1 MYKLIAALFAA
12 LVVSFAAAQPVVDG
26 AIGDGEYANTF
37 SDDHGLE
44 LFWTIDGDN
53 LHMGFTIEAS
63 GWAGIGWG
71 AEQTNRK
78 AGFDVLIVTEQGG
91 EFVLLDMFQE
101 SARGEP
107 VLDTEEGGTN
117 AFSEYAISRAGDLW
131 TVEFVRPL
139 DTGETTDVAIVPGEP
154 MILMGAFA
162 NVMDPS
168 RAHARSTQ
176 GGAWYIEDFVF

>member
-1 MYKLIAALFAA
+1 MYKLIVALFAA
-12 LVVSFAAAQPVVDG
+12 LALAAAAAQPTVDG
-26 AIGDGEYANTF
+26 VIGADEYANTF
-37 SDDHGLE
+37 ADDHGLT
-44 LFWTIDGDN
+44 LYWTVDGDD
-53 LHMGFTIEAS
+53 LHMAFTIEAR

-107 VLDTEEGGTN
+107 VLDTDEGGSN
-117 AFSEYAISRAGDLW
+117 AFSDYAISRDGDMW

-139 DTGETTDVAIVPGEP
+139 DTGETTDVAIVPGES
-154 MILMGAFA
+154 MILMGAFS
-162 NVMDPS
+162 NVMDVS

-176 GGAWYIEDFVF
+176 GGAWYIEDFAF